1 MSMAMSSTQYQPA
14 MFAGE
19 DRTQR
24 MPFMPATCD
33 MCATC
38 AMGMAFASAAASAII
53 IETGVM
59 TPVSLFV
66 LALLVSLILLVALV
80 VLLSLSGLTGL
91 ISRLV
96 GLTGID
102 PGTAQGD

>member
-24 MPFMPATCD
+24 MPEMPA
-33 MCATC
+33 MCAKC

-80 VLLSLSGLTGL
+80 VLISLSGLTGL

>member
-1 MSMAMSSTQYQPA
+1 MNMAMSSTQYQSA

-24 MPFMPATCD
+24 MPSMSSMPA
-33 MCATC
+33 MCAT
-38 AMGMAFASAAASAII
+38 GMAFASAAASANII
-53 IETGVM
+53 GTGVT

-66 LALLVSLILLVALV
+66 LALLVTLILLVALV

-102 PGTAQGD
+102 PGAAQGD

>member
-1 MSMAMSSTQYQPA
+1 MNMAMSSTQYQPA

-24 MPFMPATCD
+24 MPSMSSMPA
-33 MCATC
+33 MFAT
-38 AMGMAFASAAASAII
+38 GMAFAAAASAII
-53 IETGVM
+53 IETGVT

-66 LALLVSLILLVALV
+66 LALLVSLILLVTLV
-80 VLLSLSGLTGL
+80 VLISLSGLTRL